1 MKPFTAEK
9 LSEVLKK
16 AVEAFEEFKK
26 QGVRQGEEG
35 RIKRFW
41 SGREAFPRL
50 WREQYCLCGV
60 VQPEVTLHTVN
71 GDLEYYGKL
80 TELSEQVGDGF
91 YRTHRAYL
99 VIWIMWRSTTDDDLA
114 EQGRRRCR
122 RSSLPDS

>member
-1 MKPFTAEK
+1 MSSIVYAEVFNRK
-9 LSEVLKK
+9 
-16 AVEAFEEFKK
+16 
-26 QGVRQGEEG
+26 
-35 RIKRFW
+35 
-41 SGREAFPRL
+41 
-50 WREQYCLCGV
+50 
-60 VQPEVTLHTVN
+60 VTLHTVN

-99 VIWIMWRSTTDDDLA
+99 VNLDYVEKYDGTTIWL